1 MFIPVMLLI
10 CRSSRDFEKFGS
22 LTGLHDISYFLE
34 KRLFHR
40 PVKVWMSWSIAS
52 SYLVIYLLTLEFVEQ
67 STPEMH
73 KMYRF
78 QIEA

>member
-1 MFIPVMLLI
+1 
-10 CRSSRDFEKFGS
+10 
-22 LTGLHDISYFLE
+22 
-34 KRLFHR
+34 
-40 PVKVWMSWSIAS
+40 
-52 SYLVIYLLTLEFVEQ
+52 LLTLKFVEQ